1 MRKTLFSLFM
11 VTVFGMP
18 GIQAAGVLFNFDS
31 TSYTAGKT
39 QITLNK
45 DSYTLSL
52 STTYTGGFGSD
63 IAPDSENAPAGENYT
78 LTGEQ
83 LAVLNSNV
91 GLTDGSGFTA
101 DICRSYVSAGSK
113 TSGSNLTITLSN
125 LTAGASYNISLVT
138 GVAFEGAG
146 SWNKLTTTN
155 SYKSSSITLG
165 TESIAVKALTP
176 VTIQSIVADQNGEIS
191 LKIVNSSGAH
201 TAAINA
207 LAITEVP
214 EPATA
219 TLSLLALVGLAAR
232 RRRRMA

>member
-11 VTVFGMP
+11 VTAFGMP

-31 TSYTAGKT
+31 TSYTTGQT

-52 STTYTGGFGSD
+52 STTNTGGFGSG
-63 IAPDSENAPAGENYT
+63 IAPSTVGNDSYT
-78 LTGEQ
+78 LTDVQ
-83 LAVLNSNV
+83 LSALNSNV
-91 GLTDGSGFTA
+91 GFTDGGGFT
-101 DICRSYVSAGSK
+101 DEICRSYVSAGSR
-113 TSGSNLTITLSN
+113 TTGTNLTITLSN
-125 LTAGASYNISLVT
+125 LTAGACYNVSLVT
-138 GVAFEGAG
+138 GLQFETAG
-146 SWNKLTTTN
+146 NWNKITTPN
-155 SYKSSSITLG
+155 SYGSSSLTLNPSSG
-165 TESIAVKALTP
+165 NIQVRALTP

-191 LKIVNSSGAH
+191 FTIVNTEGFH
-201 TAAINA
+201 TSVINA

>member
-11 VTVFGMP
+11 VTAFGMP

-31 TSYTAGKT
+31 TSYTTGQT

-52 STTYTGGFGSD
+52 STTNTGGFGSG
-63 IAPDSENAPAGENYT
+63 IAPSTVGNDSYT
-78 LTGEQ
+78 LTDVQ
-83 LAVLNSNV
+83 LSALNSNV
-91 GLTDGSGFTA
+91 GFTDGGGFTDA
-101 DICRSYVSAGSK
+101 ICRSYVSAGSK

-138 GVAFEGAG
+138 GVAFEGSG

-165 TESIAVKALTP
+165 TESIAVRALTP

-214 EPATA
+214 EPTTA

>member
-31 TSYTAGKT
+31 TSYTAGQT

-52 STTYTGGFGSD
+52 STTNTGGFASGVATPGED
-63 IAPDSENAPAGENYT
+63 PANENYT
-78 LTGEQ
+78 LTDEQ

-101 DICRSYVSAGSK
+101 DICRSYVSAGSI
-113 TSGSNLTITLSN
+113 TAGRNLTITLSN

>member
-1 MRKTLFSLFM
+1 MRKTLFSLFV
-11 VTVFGMP
+11 VTVLGVP

-31 TSYTAGKT
+31 TSYTPGDT

-52 STTYTGGFGSD
+52 GTTNTGGFGNG
-63 IAPDSENAPAGENYT
+63 IAPENPPSGENYT
-78 LTGEQ
+78 LTDEQ
-83 LAVLNSNV
+83 LSVLNSNV
-91 GLTDGSGFTA
+91 GLSAVDGFTA
-101 DICRSYVSAGSK
+101 ANCRSYVSAGAK
-113 TSGSNLTITLSN
+113 TKGSNLTITLSN

-138 GVAFEGAG
+138 GCAFEGAG

-155 SYKSSSITLG
+155 LYESSSITLG

-176 VTIQSIVADQNGEIS
+176 FTIQKIVANQNGEIS
-191 LKIVNSSGAH
+191 FTIVNTAGAH

-219 TLSLLALVGLAAR
+219 TLSLLALAGLAAR
-232 RRRRMA
+232 RRRKQA